1 MKFFSAAPISTPT
14 FRPAQ
19 FPAPQRQSA
28 ATDTGTQPAPQGS
41 PVVTGFK
48 PETRSK
54 NVQLASPSAVAPDPQ
69 VVPAAQTPQV
79 FQGPSATAPVQP
91 VEETYPHPG
100 QMPPPPPTAFQES
113 VMQRVRGGQ
122 PLTVADVLAAQRD
135 GADPAFIQAIRDY
148 ALGRGWNYV
157 IPREGGLI
165 ETPAPVTTTTVAP
178 QQQGMVVPASVA
190 AQKMQNWN
198 AIADQANA
206 NGAAAVNAAPGMS
219 QMPPQPGLATAAN
232 AIWNAA
238 SSVVNS
244 PTTLPGSPSQVPP
257 AMLDAFQR
265 ARLQSQQ
272 FSPAATQ
279 LAGAVT
285 RATNTPRNR
294 SGIYTGL
301 AR

>member
-28 ATDTGTQPAPQGS
+28 ATDTGTQPTPQGS

-79 FQGPSATAPVQP
+79 FQGPSAVAPVMP
-91 VEETYPHPG
+91 AELDPIPHPST
-100 QMPPPPPTAFQES
+100 QQPFQPG
-113 VMQRVRGGQ
+113 MHGPAPMDPNHPAMAAWQRVKDSALQKWRETGQ
-122 PLTVADVLAAQRD
+122 WIQPPSYQAWYDQNSWNFLNPL
-135 GADPAFIQAIRDY
+135 P
-148 ALGRGWNYV
+148 

-178 QQQGMVVPASVA
+178 QQGMVVPVSGATMNQMPYQREASHTGANPRATPA
-190 AQKMQNWN
+190 AQ
-198 AIADQANA
+198 
-206 NGAAAVNAAPGMS
+206 AAKY
-219 QMPPQPGLATAAN
+219 TAA
-232 AIWNAA
+232 
-238 SSVVNS
+238 
-244 PTTLPGSPSQVPP
+244 
-257 AMLDAFQR
+257 
-265 ARLQSQQ
+265 
-272 FSPAATQ
+272 
-279 LAGAVT
+279 
-285 RATNTPRNR
+285 RNR